1 MKDKTTQDPVPLPV
15 LRGGSIEDTL
25 TGFRDRIERDERIG
39 QRTERRL
46 SMVFADIRGW
56 KKIIERAG
64 VETAATLSHQVVE
77 RAIEVVADFGG
88 TEVKVSGEPTRPRIT
103 ASFDGDDGADRAVRA
118 AWAIRNITT
127 ESMHPA
133 FGRDRF
139 QACIGINT
147 GTVAETQ
154 MSGSGMQFRS
164 TGTVKMF
171 GQRLQE
177 FSGPGQVLI
186 SAETYNDVADKVRV
200 RSLGSVRTNSDGSKQ
215 MAYCVLELLG

>member
-88 TEVKVSGEPTRPRIT
+88 TEVKVSGEPTRP
-103 ASFDGDDGADRAVRA
+103 
-118 AWAIRNITT
+118 
-127 ESMHPA
+127 
-133 FGRDRF
+133 
-139 QACIGINT
+139 
-147 GTVAETQ
+147 
-154 MSGSGMQFRS
+154 
-164 TGTVKMF
+164 
-171 GQRLQE
+171 
-177 FSGPGQVLI
+177 
-186 SAETYNDVADKVRV
+186 
-200 RSLGSVRTNSDGSKQ
+200 
-215 MAYCVLELLG
+215 